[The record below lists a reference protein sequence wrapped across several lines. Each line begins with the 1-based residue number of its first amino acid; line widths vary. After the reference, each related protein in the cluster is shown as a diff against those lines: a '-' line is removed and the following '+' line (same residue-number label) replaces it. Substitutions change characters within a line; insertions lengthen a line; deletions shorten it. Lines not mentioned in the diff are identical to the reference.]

1 MRIDYTLPALEP
13 AISPEVSAPQEE
25 TTPSFR
31 GRLRGATVA
40 LPSGWQEQLRLGER
54 PFTASYIGPPPRPRT
69 LETSDAETERFRW
82 RNMLWRHAAPPA
94 SEPDSA
100 SGSGPVGG
108 MMNMLL
114 QMQQMED
121 SILAQSVAVTRG

>member
-13 AISPEVSAPQEE
+13 AISPDVSAPQPE
-25 TTPSFR
+25 TMPSFR
-31 GRLRGATVA
+31 GRLHSPSVA
-40 LPSGWQEQLRLGER
+40 LPSGWEEQLRLGDR

-69 LETSDAETERFRW
+69 LETSDAESERFRW

-94 SEPDSA
+94 NEPDS
-100 SGSGPVGG
+100 GSDHGPVGG

-121 SILAQSVAVTRG
+121 AIVAQSVAVTRG